1 MGLLSYSHETKH
13 CRRKI
18 IGFCCPYRELTRYL
32 KKHKVEALLIN
43 QLLRSGTSI
52 AANVQEAI
60 VAISKNEFS
69 AKISISLKEAKETSF
84 WLKVLFDTK
93 TISQKEYESVAN
105 DCLELEKILF
115 PILKTA
121 RINKR

>member
-1 MGLLSYSHETKH
+1 MKPNIVAEKSSAFAV
-13 CRRKI
+13 RI
-18 IGFCCPYRELTRYL
+18 VNLTRYL